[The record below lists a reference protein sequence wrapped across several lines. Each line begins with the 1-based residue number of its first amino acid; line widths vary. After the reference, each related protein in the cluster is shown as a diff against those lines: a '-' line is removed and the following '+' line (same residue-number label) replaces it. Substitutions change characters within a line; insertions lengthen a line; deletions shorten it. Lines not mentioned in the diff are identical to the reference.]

1 MSIRS
6 SRRRETLTIHASWV
20 APAGHYMTRYG
31 HSPQPLY
38 AHYGWAAAEVEAG
51 TIRVPLGEFF
61 SFLDAAAEQIHD
73 PFFGLHI
80 WEHFDFAD
88 LGVLGFA
95 LLSASDVESALATL
109 LRYGAVFQDGA
120 AGELIVEGN
129 RARLLYRASP
139 CGLPLS
145 RHDCDMSIAFY
156 VFLLRRAIA
165 RPWSPLAVQLQ
176 HDGVP
181 DQQLGEYKRVFGCCP
196 TFGCATNQV
205 IFDRDVLAQPI
216 HFSDKRMHVI
226 FERNLM
232 QLQRQSRADGE
243 LADQVATAILPKL
256 SNGTPTLAAVARTLR
271 LTPRALQRRLAAE
284 KLRFSELLDKARFRL
299 AIRLLATT
307 NYTLTDITYLAG
319 FSEASAFIR
328 GFRRFTGCTPL
339 EYRRSVREFPSQ
351 DSAHGL
357 VGTEPNLRQSGS

>member
-6 SRRRETLTIHASWV
+6 TPRREAPTIHASWV
-20 APAGHYMTRYG
+20 APAGHYMARCG

-38 AHYGWAAAEVEAG
+38 ARYGWVAGELDAG

-61 SFLDAAAEQIHD
+61 SFLDEAAKQTQD
-73 PFFGLHI
+73 PHFGLHI

-95 LLSASDVESALATL
+95 LLSASDVGSTLATL

-120 AGELIVEGN
+120 VGELVVEGN
-129 RARLLYRASP
+129 YARLLYRAGP

-156 VFLLRRAIA
+156 VFLLRRAID

-176 HDGVP
+176 HDGLP
-181 DQQLGEYKRVFGCCP
+181 DHLIAEYKRVFGCYP
-196 TFGCATNQV
+196 TFGSATNQV
-205 IFDRDVLAQPI
+205 IFDRALLEQPI
-216 HFSDKRMHVI
+216 HFSDKRMYVI

-232 QLQRQSRADGE
+232 QLQQQSRADGV
-243 LADQVATAILPKL
+243 LAGEIAAAILPRL
-256 SNGTPTLAAVARTLR
+256 SNGSPTLAAVARTMR
-271 LTPRALQRRLAAE
+271 VTPRALQRRLAIE
-284 KLRFSELLDKARFRL
+284 KLRFNELLDKARFGL
-299 AIRLLATT
+299 AVRLLGTT
-307 NYTLTDITYLAG
+307 DYSLAEITYLTG

-328 GFRRFTGCTPL
+328 GFRRFIGCTPL
-339 EYRRSVREFPSQ
+339 EYRRSVRAHPDHEPTAQ
-351 DSAHGL
+351 DLHC
-357 VGTEPNLRQSGS
+357 